1 MTYLLV
7 LIALIGCML
16 LVDHR
21 WRLFVFHR
29 PLPALLVLAAG
40 VGYFLWWDVWAIA
53 EGIFLHRDSELMTGV
68 MLADQLPLEEAF
80 FLLFLSLT
88 TMVLFTAAVRLAE
101 ARGRRGSPAFS
112 GRGRSAQADRPQQT
126 RRWEQA
132 GRSQRDGGQA

>member
-7 LIALIGCML
+7 LVGLIGCML

-21 WRLFVFHR
+21 WRLFLFHR

-40 VGYFLWWDVWAIA
+40 VAYFLWWDVWAIA
-53 EGIFLHRDSELMTGV
+53 EGIFLHCDSDLMTGV

-80 FLLFLSLT
+80 FLLFLSLN

-101 ARGRRGSPAFS
+101 SRDRRRGTADSSRA
-112 GRGRSAQADRPQQT
+112 GLSARAGGTT
-126 RRWEQA
+126 RE
-132 GRSQRDGGQA
+132 GEES

>member
-7 LIALIGCML
+7 LIGLIGCML

-21 WRLFVFHR
+21 WRLFLFHR
-29 PLPALLVLAAG
+29 PLPALLVLVAG

-53 EGIFLHRDSELMTGV
+53 EGIFLHRESDLMTGV

-80 FLLFLSLT
+80 FLLFLSLN

-101 ARGRRGSPAFS
+101 TWRRRGGLAASGHERSVQVGRR
-112 GRGRSAQADRPQQT
+112 
-126 RRWEQA
+126 E
-132 GRSQRDGGQA
+132 RDGGQA